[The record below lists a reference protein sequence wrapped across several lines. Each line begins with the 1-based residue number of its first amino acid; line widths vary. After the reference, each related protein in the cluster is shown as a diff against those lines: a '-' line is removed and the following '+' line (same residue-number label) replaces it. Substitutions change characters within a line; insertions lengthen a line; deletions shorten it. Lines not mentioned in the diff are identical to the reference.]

1 MAKINFT
8 TEHFEKLCRL
18 ALNMLMSN
26 DVVFTK
32 LGVALNVSELIHT
45 TTINTLNDI
54 RLHISKTIEKLEG
67 TNNYYCALNSEELK
81 LPLYFRNRLDS
92 DKMEVLNLNGTK
104 KVKDILINEKIDI
117 SLRKNYPVLC
127 DSDGNI
133 LWLPGIKKSK
143 YDKSKAGKYDIIIKC
158 IKKED

>member
-32 LGVALNVSELIHT
+32 LGVALNVGELIHT

-54 RLHISKTIEKLEG
+54 RLHISKTIEKLESKDEWVSESTDQVKLTTLKAHKELVNLIIG
-67 TNNYYCALNSEELK
+67 YKRFLAEQQEIKEQKEKLTKELNALKESQKSPEDRIKELEDK
-81 LPLYFRNRLDS
+81 LSSLD
-92 DKMEVLNLNGTK
+92 TK
-104 KVKDILINEKIDI
+104 EFN
-117 SLRKNYPVLC
+117 
-127 DSDGNI
+127 
-133 LWLPGIKKSK
+133 
-143 YDKSKAGKYDIIIKC
+143 
-158 IKKED
+158 

>member
-1 MAKINFT
+1 MVKINFT

-54 RLHISKTIEKLEG
+54 RLHISKTIEKLESKDEWVSESTDQVKLTTLKNHKELVNLIIG
-67 TNNYYCALNSEELK
+67 YKRFLAEQDEIKEQKEKLTKELNALKESQKSPEDRIKELEDK
-81 LPLYFRNRLDS
+81 LSSLD
-92 DKMEVLNLNGTK
+92 TK
-104 KVKDILINEKIDI
+104 EFN
-117 SLRKNYPVLC
+117 
-127 DSDGNI
+127 
-133 LWLPGIKKSK
+133 
-143 YDKSKAGKYDIIIKC
+143 
-158 IKKED
+158 